1 MVEQDHI
8 STPNINTNSTDKLL
22 FNVDNVSN
30 NYPESNNN
38 RNLNELG
45 NIDDYIT
52 NESNLLAEKNQY
64 LSEAVATNND
74 HLLSDFSKKS
84 SNGSSTL
91 DQDKNYIS
99 QIPESLIDNILDV
112 KTSHQNNENN
122 NFDLG
127 SVTHGMT
134 DNNSNING
142 NLELQNKNIINTE
155 NSLDKQYSN
164 LSISRN
170 QVRDL

>member
-1 MVEQDHI
+1 MLQ
-8 STPNINTNSTDKLL
+8 T
-22 FNVDNVSN
+22 
-30 NYPESNNN
+30 
-38 RNLNELG
+38 
-45 NIDDYIT
+45 
-52 NESNLLAEKNQY
+52 
-64 LSEAVATNND
+64 EAVATNND

-112 KTSHQNNENN
+112 KTSHQNN

-142 NLELQNKNIINTE
+142 NLELQNKNIINTD
-155 NSLDKQYSN
+155 NSLDKQSIN
-164 LSISRN
+164 LPIEGN
-170 QVRDL
+170 QFELS